1 MRFCC
6 VGAGFSGAVIAR
18 RLAEA
23 GHQVLVIDERPHLGG
38 NCHTERDAATGIM
51 LHRYG
56 PHIFHTADREVWDFV
71 NRFARMM
78 PYVNRVKAISGGRVY
93 SLPVN
98 LHTINQFFGA
108 TMNPREAQDF
118 IAGQARRDI
127 AEPANFEEQALS
139 MVGDALY
146 RAFFRGYTRKQWGL
160 DPTELPAS
168 ILKRLPLR
176 FNYDDNYFNHPFQ
189 GMPEEGYTAI
199 VAGILNAPGIEL
211 RLGCRFEEIGED
223 LAHVFYTG
231 PLDRY
236 FAYRLGRLGY
246 RTLDFEEIRAEGD
259 YLGTAV
265 MNYCDEDVPF
275 TRISEHKHFAP
286 WEAGRFEGTVCF
298 REYSR
303 LAGAGDIPYYPIRL
317 VGEKKMLADYVALA
331 RQARGVSFVGRLG
344 TYRYLDMDVTI
355 REAMD
360 AATMTLARLREGAP
374 PPPFFLDPLGQEGKP
389 AVPAQSSPALA
400 PAGPRRDAPAPVP
413 GVSRGAGQR
422 LKEAANR

>member
-1 MRFCC
+1 MRFCI
-6 VGAGFSGAVIAR
+6 VGAGFSGAVLAR

-23 GHQVLVIDERPHLGG
+23 GHQSVVLDERRHVAG

-56 PHIFHTADREVWDFV
+56 PHIFHTADREVWDYV
-71 NRFARMM
+71 NRFGRMM
-78 PYVNRVKAISGGRVY
+78 PYVNRVKALSGGAVY

-98 LHTINQFFGA
+98 LHTINQFFGT
-108 TMNPREAQDF
+108 TMSPQEAQAF
-118 IAGQARRDI
+118 VAAQARRDI
-127 AEPANFEEQALS
+127 VEPANFEEQALS

-176 FNYDDNYFNHPFQ
+176 FNYDDNYFSHPFQ
-189 GMPEEGYTAI
+189 GMPADGYTAI
-199 VAGILNAPGIEL
+199 VAGILDHPGIEL
-211 RLGCRFEEIGED
+211 RLGCRFEDAGGD
-223 LAHVFYTG
+223 FAHVFYTG

-236 FAYRLGRLGY
+236 FGYRLGRLGY

-259 YLGTAV
+259 YQGTAV
-265 MNYCDEDVPF
+265 LNYCDEDVPF
-275 TRISEHKHFAP
+275 TRISEHKHFSP
-286 WEAGRFEGTVCF
+286 WEAGQFEGTVCV

-303 LAGAGDIPYYPIRL
+303 LGGAEDIPYYPIRL
-317 VGEKKMLADYVALA
+317 VGEKSMLSDYVALA
-331 RQARGVSFVGRLG
+331 RQAPGISFLGRLG

-360 AATMTLARLREGAP
+360 AAAATLERLREGAAP
-374 PPPFFLDPLGQEGKP
+374 PAFFLDPLG
-389 AVPAQSSPALA
+389 
-400 PAGPRRDAPAPVP
+400 
-413 GVSRGAGQR
+413 
-422 LKEAANR
+422 

>member
-1 MRFCC
+1 MSIRFCI

-23 GHQVLVIDERPHLGG
+23 GHTALVLDERQHIAG
-38 NCHTERDAATGIM
+38 NCHTERDTATGVM

-56 PHIFHTADREVWDFV
+56 PHIFHTGDREVWDFV
-71 NRFARMM
+71 NRFTRMM
-78 PYVNRVKAISGGRVY
+78 PYVNRVKAVSGGAVY

-98 LHTINQFFGA
+98 LHTINQFFGT
-108 TMNPREAQDF
+108 TMNPAEARDF
-118 IAGQARRDI
+118 IAAQARRDI

-160 DPTELPAS
+160 DPTELPAA

-189 GMPEEGYTAI
+189 GMPEDGYTAI
-199 VAGILNAPGIEL
+199 VAKILDAPGIEL
-211 RLGCRFEEIGED
+211 RLGCRFEDVQED
-223 LAHVFYTG
+223 FAHVFYSG
-231 PLDRY
+231 PLDR
-236 FAYRLGRLGY
+236 FFGYRLGRLGY

-259 YLGTAV
+259 FQGAAV
-265 MNYCDEDVPF
+265 LNYCDENVPW

-286 WEAGRFEGTVCF
+286 WESSRFAGTVCF

-303 LAGAGDIPYYPIRL
+303 SAGPGDTPYYPIRL
-317 VGEKKMLADYVALA
+317 VREKRMLAEYVALA
-331 RQARGVSFVGRLG
+331 RQSRGVSFVGRLG

-355 REAMD
+355 REALD
-360 AATMTLARLREGAP
+360 AAAMTLDRLREGTA
-374 PPPFFLDPLGQEGKP
+374 PPPFFLDPI
-389 AVPAQSSPALA
+389 S
-400 PAGPRRDAPAPVP
+400 
-413 GVSRGAGQR
+413 
-422 LKEAANR
+422 